1 MCVYACM
8 HITMYLCTYVPICM
22 YVCTYVRMYVC
33 TYVRMYVCTYMYV
46 RMYLY
51 VCTYVPIC
59 MYVCTYMYVRMYL
72 YVCTYVR
79 MYLHGIMV
87 GKTCVRHVY
96 AMCTPCR
103 PCPTCV
109 RLPPRRRSVLTFWH
123 LEHLWKDV
131 RMVVSRRTKNNIDG
145 RHRTS
150 DWIT

>member
-1 MCVYACM
+1 M
-8 HITMYLCTYVPICM
+8 HAYNYVSM
-22 YVCTYVRMYVC
+22 YVCTYMYVRMYVC
-33 TYVRMYVCTYMYV
+33 TYVRMYVCTYV

-59 MYVCTYMYVRMYL
+59 MYVCTYMYVRV
-72 YVCTYVR
+72 YVCTY
-79 MYLHGIMV
+79 MASWSE
-87 GKTCVRHVY
+87 KPVY

-150 DWIT
+150 D